1 MSVESYTLGGKQ
13 AVPVDTLRRAM
24 AAHGAGRLDEAE
36 FCCRL
41 VLAVNKKQFDAL
53 HLLGLIQFQR
63 GRFDEAHRL
72 IGQAIKIN
80 SRSANARSN
89 LALILQRL
97 GRSEQ
102 ALASLDK
109 ALSIE
114 PYNLLVLNNRGHIL
128 WQLKRPEEA
137 LESLDLALAIR
148 PDYADA
154 LCNRGNALADLRRL
168 EEALV
173 SYDQALAINPHD
185 ASTFNNRGNVLWAL
199 ERHEEALQ
207 SYDRAL
213 ALSPDDLSTL
223 KDRGTALLNLKRGEE
238 ALACFDRA
246 LAIKPGDPY
255 LVFKRG
261 NALISTNRYEE
272 ALECFDEAFAVAP
285 GDADALDD
293 RGNVLAALQRH
304 AEALASYDQALA
316 IAPDS
321 AKAHWN
327 RALTLLRIG
336 DFDQGWKEYE
346 WRWKVNASWVRLHDF
361 PQHLL
366 WLGERSIGGKTLLIH
381 AEQGFGDTIQ
391 FARYVPLVAALGAEV
406 ILEVQPQLKMLLAG
420 LEGAARV
427 IGKGEQLPPFD
438 WHCPLLSLPL
448 VFKTRLETIPA
459 KTPYVSAHEER
470 VALWAARLP
479 KSDIPR
485 IGVVWGG
492 NLEFDGD
499 KTRSIG
505 LAPLAPLLSTP
516 GFQFISIQKDLRA
529 DDEQILRNHPQVI
542 HLGDQLADFSDTA
555 AIMALLDLVIS
566 SDTAPVHLAG
576 ALGRPVWV
584 LLQHTPDWR
593 WMLERDNN
601 PWYPSARLF
610 RQPTAGDWDSVIGQ
624 VVAALNSGHLD
635 RPFGVAP

>member
-1 MSVESYTLGGKQ
+1 MSVESFTLGGKQ

-41 VLAVNKKQFDAL
+41 ILAANKKQFDAL
-53 HLLGLIQFQR
+53 HLMGLIQFQR

-72 IGQAIKIN
+72 ISQAIKIN
-80 SRSANARSN
+80 PRSAKASSN
-89 LALILQRL
+89 LALVLQHL
-97 GRSEQ
+97 GRPKE

-114 PYNLLVLNNRGHIL
+114 PDNLLALNNRGHIL
-128 WQLKRPEEA
+128 WQLKRSEEA
-137 LESLDLALAIR
+137 LESLDRALAIK

-168 EEALV
+168 EDALV
-173 SYDQALAINPHD
+173 SYDQALAINSRD
-185 ASTFNNRGNVLWAL
+185 APTLNNRGNVLWAL
-199 ERHEEALQ
+199 ERYDEGLN
-207 SYDRAL
+207 SYERAL
-213 ALSPDDLSTL
+213 GVNPHDVSTL
-223 KDRGTALLNLKRGEE
+223 KDCGTALITLKRGEE

-261 NALISTNRYEE
+261 SALILANRYEE
-272 ALECFDEAFAVAP
+272 ALECFDQAFAVAE

-336 DFDQGWKEYE
+336 DFEQGWNEYE
-346 WRWKVNASWVRLHDF
+346 WRWKVNASWVRAHDF

-366 WLGERSIGGKTLLIH
+366 WLGERPIEGKTIVVH

-391 FARYVPLVAALGAEV
+391 FARYVPLLAAIGAEV
-406 ILEVQPQLKMLLAG
+406 ILEVQPQLKTLLSG
-420 LEGAARV
+420 LEGAAKV
-427 IGKGEQLPPFD
+427 IGKGEKLPPFD
-438 WHCPLLSLPL
+438 LHCPLLSLPRA
-448 VFKTRLETIPA
+448 FKTRLETIPA
-459 KTPYVSAHEER
+459 KTPYVAASEER
-470 VALWAARLP
+470 VLTWASQL
-479 KSDIPR
+479 SNSGMPR
-485 IGVVWGG
+485 IGLVWGG
-492 NLEFDGD
+492 NPEFEDD

-505 LAPLAPLLSTP
+505 LAPLTPLLSTP
-516 GFQFISIQKDLRA
+516 GFQFVSIQKDLRSGDA
-529 DDEQILRNHPQVI
+529 EILQKFPQLI
-542 HLGDQLADFSDTA
+542 HLGDKLADFSDTA
-555 AIMALLDLVIS
+555 AIMSLLDLIIS

-576 ALGRPVWV
+576 ALGRPIWV
-584 LLQHTPDWR
+584 LLQRSPDWR
-593 WMLERDNN
+593 WMLGRDDN
-601 PWYPSARLF
+601 PWYPSVRLF
-610 RQPTAGDWDSVIGQ
+610 RQQTAGDWGG
-624 VVAALNSGHLD
+624 VVAEVGAVLNSLD
-635 RPFGVAP
+635 LRHAN